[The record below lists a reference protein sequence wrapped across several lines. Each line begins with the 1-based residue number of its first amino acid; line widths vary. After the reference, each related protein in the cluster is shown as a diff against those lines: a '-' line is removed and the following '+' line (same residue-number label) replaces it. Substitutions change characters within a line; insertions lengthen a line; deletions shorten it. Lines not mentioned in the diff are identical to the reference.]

1 MNNDERIDQRS
12 DARDDERTGGT
23 LKGRRG
29 AAGRGVVR
37 RAGGVAAALL
47 LVTATGCGYNTI
59 QTLDETSAAAQH
71 NIEVQLQR
79 RSDLIGNLVETV
91 KGQAKQEL
99 DVFKGV
105 AQARAGLSDALASK
119 DPQKEADANLAL
131 SSQVTI
137 LNKSVTE
144 AYPQLKS
151 DQAFLRLQ
159 DELTGTENRIA
170 TARTD
175 YNQSVDAYNSYIRQ
189 FPQVLTAK
197 VSGAKPRTYFTAT
210 SAAQDAPKVDF
221 SKP

>member
-1 MNNDERIDQRS
+1 MRMS
-12 DARDDERTGGT
+12 
-23 LKGRRG
+23 RG
-29 AAGRGVVR
+29 ALAV
-37 RAGGVAAALL
+37 L
-47 LVTATGCGYNTI
+47 LVGTMSGCGYNTI
-59 QTLDETSAAAQH
+59 QQMDEAANQAQH

-105 AQARAGLSDALASK
+105 AQARSGLTDAINTH
-119 DPQKEADANLAL
+119 DPQKMADANLQL

-137 LNKSVTE
+137 LNRSVAE

-170 TARTD
+170 VARTD
-175 YNQSVDAYNSYIRQ
+175 YNQAAGTYNAYIRQ
-189 FPQVLTAK
+189 FPQVITARI
-197 VSGAKPRTYFTAT
+197 SGAKARTYFTAT
-210 SAAQDAPKVDF
+210 SEAQTAPKVDF
-221 SKP
+221 SH